1 MNLDQIF
8 SDIKFSTILTTGRT
22 GSDYLHG
29 CLDNVPGILTFSGR
43 FAYFKFCDSLKE
55 DQFQNTNSGDILEI
69 FIKKN
74 YYLFTKDHIENK
86 SIDLDIKIF
95 KENFLKVSEN
105 KKINKQKFLLAI
117 YLAYNL
123 TLDRKISNLKTMVH
137 HSHSVTE
144 TYRFLKSFNNSK
156 LLITIRD
163 PRANLKSG
171 IINWIKYDNQTE
183 NQKHFYKY
191 LKRIREDLKF
201 AKKQNNNKFFLK
213 LEEANDVSVKQKL
226 SDFLDVKFS
235 EEIMKATFAGKVW
248 SGDKLSQYP
257 PTNGEYNKNVKNN
270 NWEDFFNKKDK
281 EILNLVYK
289 DYVMFNYKLNPVSVF
304 KRFYL
309 FFLIPLPFSFD
320 KKVLSLKYNLKK
332 NIINIFYY
340 FLRILYLY
348 KLLFKLH

>member
-1 MNLDQIF
+1 MYLDQIF
-8 SDIKFSTILTTGRT
+8 NNIKFATILTTGRT

-43 FAYFKFCDSLKE
+43 FTYFKFCDSLKE
-55 DQFQNTNSGDILEI
+55 DQFKNINSGDILEI

-86 SIDLDIKIF
+86 IIDLDIKTF
-95 KENFLKVSEN
+95 KKNFLEISEN
-105 KKINKQKFLLAI
+105 KKVNKQKFLLAI

-123 TLDRKISNLKTMVH
+123 TLDRKINNLKTMVH
-137 HSHSVTE
+137 HSHSVIE
-144 TYRFLKSFNNSK
+144 TYRFLKNFNNSK

-171 IINWIKYDNQTE
+171 IINWIKYDDQHE
-183 NQKHFYKY
+183 NQKHFYNY

-201 AKKQNNNKFFLK
+201 AKKQNNDKFFLK
-213 LEEANDVSVKQKL
+213 LEEANDISVKKKM
-226 SDFLDVKFS
+226 SDFLDIEFDKK
-235 EEIMKATFAGKVW
+235 IMTATFAGKVW

-270 NWEDFFNKKDK
+270 NWEEFFNKKDK

-289 DYVMFNYKLNPVSVF
+289 DYAMFNYKLNPMNLL

-309 FFLIPLPFSFD
+309 FFIIPLPFSFE
-320 KKVLSLKYNLKK
+320 KKILSFKHSLKK

-340 FLRILYLY
+340 LLKTLYLY
-348 KLLFKLH
+348 KLLFKLN